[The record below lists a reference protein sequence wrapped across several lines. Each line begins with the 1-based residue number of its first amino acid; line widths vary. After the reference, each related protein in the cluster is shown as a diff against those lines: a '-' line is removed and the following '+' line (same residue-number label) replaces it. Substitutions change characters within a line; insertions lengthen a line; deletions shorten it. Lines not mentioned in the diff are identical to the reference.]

1 MFHLE
6 LRQFPHVAR
15 VFNLTRSELDE
26 RFARPWVSGSA
37 IEHED
42 RRWSPDRARL
52 AIYEGPELRSD
63 EIGMGRGWATVG
75 KTAREVTETVL
86 AEAQRG
92 PESRPAVEAFKARV
106 VDEAAQPITFGGV
119 VEVAV
124 AEYPL
129 WRASERLALAEQAV
143 WELLH
148 QGRLAITG
156 PDGPIEP
163 ARWQPIVISWSTWTE
178 DGPDAPRLEARSA

>member
-15 VFNLTRSELDE
+15 VFNLTRAELDE

-42 RRWSPDRARL
+42 RRWPPDRARL
-52 AIYEGPELRSD
+52 TIYEGPELRSD

-75 KTAREVTETVL
+75 KTSHEVTETVL

-92 PESRPAVEAFKARV
+92 PESRPAVEGFKTRI
-106 VDEAAQPITFGGV
+106 VDAAATPITFGD
-119 VEVAV
+119 AV
-124 AEYPL
+124 KLAGAEYPL

-148 QGRLAITG
+148 QGRLAIAG
-156 PDGPIEP
+156 PGGLIEP
-163 ARWQPIVISWSTWTE
+163 ARWQPIVISWSTWTD
-178 DGPDAPRLEARSA
+178 DGPEALTLQAR